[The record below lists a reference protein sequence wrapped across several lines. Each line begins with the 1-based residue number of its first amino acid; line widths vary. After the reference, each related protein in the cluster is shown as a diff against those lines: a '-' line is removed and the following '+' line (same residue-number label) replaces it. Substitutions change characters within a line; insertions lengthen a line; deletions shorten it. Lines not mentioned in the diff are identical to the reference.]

1 MRFAFGNSGDDFPND
16 LYSGDDLVLPD
27 TSSSGSFYTSSDSED
42 LDVASLHAALYS
54 EKKASGAPN
63 PNPNPNPT
71 DVAVVPDDGVSEP
84 PGKVVAAA
92 AVRDYPIPLTR
103 AQTLFSEDLIIN
115 SAVLNLSN
123 FTDLYPLPDHILVEL
138 FLRTL
143 RAGKLTERVLKL
155 FIATGKD
162 EVFSLIQ
169 ALNIQV
175 TVTPVLPTRCS
186 EKF

>member
-1 MRFAFGNSGDDFPND
+1 MATR
-16 LYSGDDLVLPD
+16 
-27 TSSSGSFYTSSDSED
+27 
-42 LDVASLHAALYS
+42 LHS
-54 EKKASGAPN
+54 IRIW
-63 PNPNPNPT
+63 
-71 DVAVVPDDGVSEP
+71 EP
-84 PGKVVAAA
+84 SA
-92 AVRDYPIPLTR
+92 IMHL
-103 AQTLFSEDLIIN
+103 N
-115 SAVLNLSN
+115 SAVHNLSN
-123 FTDLYPLPDHILVEL
+123 ITDLSPLPDHILIEL

-186 EKF
+186 KKF